1 MTGKEYIY
9 FFIERTEGIK
19 PGLQYTVHTVHSGG
33 KKRVGLVIGMEEKIG
48 VISSHVRDL
57 LRCF

>member
-33 KKRVGLVIGMEEKIG
+33 KKRVGLFIGKEEKIG
-48 VISSHVRDL
+48 VSKNQLSFPHM
-57 LRCF
+57 